1 MAQPSNPDLQLVQ
14 KAVNGNRKAFT
25 SLFNRYFQS
34 VYNFALM
41 LSHDPALAED
51 LTQEAFIRAH
61 ANLERLGP
69 PWNFRA
75 WIFRLTRNYFIDL
88 TRKDRDVDPLEE
100 DTPLRSKGP
109 GPEKETMSREAANRV
124 QNTLNKLTPQ
134 HREILVLREL
144 NQFSYA
150 EIGEILD
157 IGDSNVKVSLHRA
170 RAAFQE
176 SYGIQLLLEDPE
188 GECQEVTALLG
199 ALHDNEELLDRDQFV
214 REHLKVCPE
223 CRERRQMLIA
233 QSVALGAFIPVIP
246 PKALAERILNK
257 TGSPPLGPAVQKPA
271 LIKGLFG
278 YGGGA
283 IVLGALIWIAYSLIF
298 NTQSILPNFPQSGT
312 STPTPAVLA
321 PAAPTEAAAEVP
333 PPPPLLPTT
342 TTEAAAEVPPPPP
355 PPPPPAEDER
365 CGLFEDM
372 EMSLIILN
380 IIDGTYNL
388 PVYLKMTPEV
398 PGGGKTGDIG
408 ETSLP
413 FNAWLGE
420 IPAYKCDLQGFP
432 DRLYCMFTL
441 KPEMPGTEQFFK
453 LEMEDCEGMLY
464 SQAVMLPEIQQVGEP
479 VGCHAGLD
487 ARACKTLGGEYRKI
501 NDTDYLCFCPP

>member
-41 LSHDPALAED
+41 LSRDPALAED

-61 ANLERLGP
+61 ANLDRLGP

-88 TRKDRDVDPLEE
+88 TRQDRNVEPLEE
-100 DTPLRSKGP
+100 DTPVRSGGP
-109 GPEKETMSREAANRV
+109 GPEKETMSRETAYRV
-124 QNTLNKLTPQ
+124 HNTLNKLSSQ

-176 SYGIQLLLEDPE
+176 SFGIQLLLEDPE
-188 GECQEVTALLG
+188 GECKEVTHLLG
-199 ALHDNEELLDRDQFV
+199 ALHDNEELLDREQFV
-214 REHLKVCPE
+214 REHLKDCPE
-223 CRERRQMLIA
+223 CRERRQMLIS

-246 PKALAERILNK
+246 PKELAERILK
-257 TGSPPLGPAVQKPA
+257 ETGSPATGPSVQKPN
-271 LIKGLFG
+271 LVKGIFG

-283 IVLGALIWIAYSLIF
+283 AILGAMVWIVYSLIF
-298 NTQSILPNFPQSGT
+298 NTPAILPNFPGSAA
-312 STPTPAVLA
+312 PTPIPEVLA
-321 PAAPTEAAAEVP
+321 APAPTEAAAEVP
-333 PPPPLLPTT
+333 PLPSITSPPLPSITS
-342 TTEAAAEVPPPPP
+342 PPPPTV
-355 PPPPPAEDER
+355 DEQ
-365 CGLFEDM
+365 CTLFDEVDI
-372 EMSLIILN
+372 SLVTLN
-380 IIDGTYNL
+380 ILGGTYNV
-388 PVYLKMTPEV
+388 PIYLKMLPDV

-408 ETSLP
+408 ETVFPYEAS
-413 FNAWLGE
+413 LGE
-420 IPAYKCDLQGFP
+420 IPANYCNLQGFP
-432 DRLYCMFTL
+432 DRLYCLFTL
-441 KPEMPGTEQFFK
+441 KPDMPGTEQFFQLK
-453 LEMEDCEGMLY
+453 MENCANLLF
-464 SQAVMLPEIQQVGEP
+464 SQALVLPEIQQAEGEQDQP
-479 VGCHAGLD
+479 PTGCRADLD
-487 ARACKTLGGEYRKI
+487 DDTCKIMGGEYMQI
-501 NDTDYLCFCPP
+501 NDSQYFCYCP

>member
-61 ANLERLGP
+61 ANLDKLGP

-100 DTPLRSKGP
+100 DTIVRSTGP
-109 GPEKETMSREAANRV
+109 GPERETMSREAANRV

-144 NQFSYA
+144 NQFSYS

-176 SYGIQLLLEDPE
+176 SYGIQLLLDDPE

-199 ALHDNEELLDRDQFV
+199 ALHDNEELLDREQFV

-246 PKALAERILNK
+246 PKALAERILKK
-257 TGSPPLGPAVQKPA
+257 TGSPISGPSIQKPS
-271 LIKGLFG
+271 LIKGIFG
-278 YGGGA
+278 YGGGGA
-283 IVLGALIWIAYSLIF
+283 VLGAMVWIVYSLIF
-298 NTQSILPNFPQSGT
+298 NTPAILPNFPGNGT
-312 STPTPAVLA
+312 STPTPEVLA
-321 PAAPTEAAAEVP
+321 LAAP
-333 PPPPLLPTT
+333 
-342 TTEAAAEVPPPPP
+342 TEAAAEVPPPPP
-355 PPPPPAEDER
+355 PPPPSPSPTPAEDER
-365 CGLFEDM
+365 CGLFE
-372 EMSLIILN
+372 ELEISLVMLN
-380 IIDGTYNL
+380 IIDGSYDI
-388 PVYLKMTPEV
+388 PVYLKMAGGI
-398 PGGGKTGDIG
+398 PGGTSEGEIGDPLWPYI
-408 ETSLP
+408 
-413 FNAWLGE
+413 AWLGGNQ
-420 IPAYKCDLQGFP
+420 ANTCNLQGFP
-432 DRLYCMFTL
+432 DRLYCVFTL
-441 KPEMPGTEQFFK
+441 EPEMLGTEQFFK
-453 LEMEDCEGMLY
+453 LEMEICDGLLY
-464 SQAVMLPEIQQVGEP
+464 SQYIVLPEIQQAEEGGSEPVGSEP
-479 VGCHAGLD
+479 VGCHPDLGP
-487 ARACKTLGGEYRKI
+487 RECKSLGGEYREIKD
-501 NDTDYLCFCPP
+501 NSYLCFCPP

>member
-1 MAQPSNPDLQLVQ
+1 MAQPINPDLQLVQ
-14 KAVNGNRKAFT
+14 KAVKGNRKAFT
-25 SLFNRYFQS
+25 TLFNKYFQS
-34 VYNFALM
+34 VYNFALT
-41 LSHDPALAED
+41 LSRDPAMAED

-61 ANLERLGP
+61 ANLEHLGP

-75 WIFRLTRNYFIDL
+75 WIFRLTRNYFIDQI
-88 TRKDRDVDPLEE
+88 RKEREVDPLEE
-100 DTPLRSKGP
+100 GQPVRSKGP
-109 GPEKETMSREAANRV
+109 GPEKETMSREAAGRV
-124 QNTLNKLTPQ
+124 QNTLNKLNPQ

-144 NQFSYA
+144 NLFSYA

-188 GECQEVTALLG
+188 GECIEVTPLLG
-199 ALHDNEELLDRDQFV
+199 ALHDNEELLDREQFV

-257 TGSPPLGPAVQKPA
+257 TGSPPTGPAAQKPS
-271 LIKGLFG
+271 LIKGIFG

-283 IVLGALIWIAYSLIF
+283 AILGGMVWIIYSLIF
-298 NTQSILPNFPQSGT
+298 NTPAILPNFPGVE
-312 STPTPAVLA
+312 TPTPTPEVLA
-321 PAAPTEAAAEVP
+321 PAAPTEAAAN
-333 PPPPLLPTT
+333 
-342 TTEAAAEVPPPPP
+342 EVPPPPP
-355 PPPPPAEDER
+355 PPPPPTEDER
-365 CGLFEDM
+365 CLLFDEVDI
-372 EMSLIILN
+372 SLVTLN
-380 IIDGTYNL
+380 IIDGTYNI
-388 PVYLKMTPEV
+388 PIYLKMLPEV

-408 ETSLP
+408 ETVLP
-413 FNAWLGE
+413 LEAWMDG

-441 KPEMPGTEQFFK
+441 KPDMPGTEQFFQLK
-453 LEMEDCEGMLY
+453 MEICEKALFA
-464 SQAVMLPEIQQVGEP
+464 QDILLPEIQLAEEENNEP
-479 VGCHAGLD
+479 PGCHAGLD
-487 ARACKTLGGEYRKI
+487 ARSCKSLGGEYRQIKDGI
-501 NDTDYLCFCPP
+501 YLCFCP

>member
-1 MAQPSNPDLQLVQ
+1 MAQPSNPDQQLIQ

-41 LSHDPALAED
+41 LSCDPALAED

-61 ANLERLGP
+61 ANLDKLGP

-88 TRKDRDVDPLEE
+88 TRKDRDLDPLE
-100 DTPLRSKGP
+100 DDMPVRSTGP
-109 GPEKETMSREAANRV
+109 GPERETMSREAADRV
-124 QNTLNKLTPQ
+124 QSTLNKLSPQ
-134 HREILVLREL
+134 QKEILVLREL

-188 GECQEVTALLG
+188 GDCHEVTSLLG
-199 ALHDNEELLDRDQFV
+199 ALHDNEELLDREQFV
-214 REHLKVCPE
+214 RDHLKVCPE
-223 CRERRQMLIA
+223 CRKRREMLIA

-246 PKALAERILNK
+246 PKDLAVRILKK
-257 TGSPPLGPAVQKPA
+257 TGSPLQGPAVQKPG
-271 LIKGLFG
+271 LIKGIFG

-283 IVLGALIWIAYSLIF
+283 LLLGGMALIIYSLIF
-298 NTQSILPNFPQSGT
+298 NTPAILPNFPIAGT
-312 STPTPAVLA
+312 STPTPEVLA
-321 PAAPTEAAAEVP
+321 PAVPTQAA
-333 PPPPLLPTT
+333 T
-342 TTEAAAEVPPPPP
+342 EVPPPPP
-355 PPPPPAEDER
+355 PPPAPPPSPTSSPTPSLLTEDSR
-365 CGLFEDM
+365 CAPLD
-372 EMSLIILN
+372 EMDISLVTLN

-388 PVYLKMTPEV
+388 PIYLKMLPEV
-398 PGGGKTGDIG
+398 PGGGQTGDIG
-408 ETSLP
+408 DTIWP
-413 FNAWLGE
+413 FEAWLGE
-420 IPAYKCDLQGFP
+420 IPAYKCNLQGFP

-441 KPEMPGTEQFFK
+441 KTDMPGTEQFFQ
-453 LEMEDCEGMLY
+453 LQIADCSEPLY
-464 SQAVMLPEIQQVGEP
+464 AQVLVLPEIQQAEEES
-479 VGCHAGLD
+479 GCHAGLD
-487 ARACKTLGGEYRKI
+487 PKTCESLGGDYRKI
-501 NDTDYLCFCPP
+501 NDTDYLCFCSP

>member
-41 LSHDPALAED
+41 LSRDPALAED

-61 ANLERLGP
+61 ANLDRLGP

-100 DTPLRSKGP
+100 DTPVRSTGP
-109 GPEKETMSREAANRV
+109 GPERETMSREAADQV

-150 EIGEILD
+150 EIGDILD

-188 GECQEVTALLG
+188 GECHEVTALLG
-199 ALHDNEELLDRDQFV
+199 ALHDNEELLDQDQFV
-214 REHLKVCPE
+214 RDHLKVCPE
-223 CRERRQMLIA
+223 CRERREMLIA
-233 QSVALGAFIPVIP
+233 QSIALGAFIPVVP

-257 TGSPPLGPAVQKPA
+257 TGSPPTGPAAQKPG
-271 LIKGLFG
+271 LIKGIFG

-283 IVLGALIWIAYSLIF
+283 IVLGAIILIAYNLIF
-298 NTQSILPNFPQSGT
+298 NTQSILPNFPQSGA
-312 STPTPAVLA
+312 STPSPEVLA

-333 PPPPLLPTT
+333 LPPPS
-342 TTEAAAEVPPPPP
+342 AV
-355 PPPPPAEDER
+355 DER
-365 CGLFEDM
+365 CGLFENL
-372 EMSLIILN
+372 EMSLVTLN
-380 IIDGTYNL
+380 IIDGTYNI
-388 PVYLKMTPEV
+388 PVYLKMIPEV
-398 PGGGKTGDIG
+398 PGGGKTGLTG
-408 ETSLP
+408 ETVLP
-413 FNAWLGE
+413 FEAWLDG

-441 KPEMPGTEQFFK
+441 KPEMPGTEQIFM
-453 LEMEDCEGMLY
+453 LEVEICEGMLF
-464 SQAVMLPEIQQVGEP
+464 SQAVILPEILQSEEGGNQP
-479 VGCHAGLD
+479 VSCHAGLD
-487 ARACKTLGGEYRKI
+487 AENCKLQGGDYKKI